1 MYGYWNIPDSKVHGA
16 NMANM
21 LAPWTLLSGII
32 CLTGKWRV
40 DNCQKH
46 DAPYIT
52 LKSMYCRF
60 HRLCMDIEISQIARF
75 MGPTWPTCWPHEPC
89 YQGSYVWRGSD
100 NTSKYGVK
108 MLPTPHLTCLP
119 PLKAINFG
127 HWPHEYFYV
136 TLIDIPI
143 FTWTHI
149 NRFDSPTE
157 YIIQCVDYSDSL
169 VRHSEFPKHENLLLY
184 D

>member
-1 MYGYWNIPDSKVHGA
+1 MLIICFMNEKRKSWQLSETWCGVYNVEKHVLSIPSSMYGYWNIPDSKVHGA

-89 YQGSYVWRGSD
+89 YQGSYVWRGSEE
-100 NTSKYGVK
+100 
-108 MLPTPHLTCLP
+108 LT
-119 PLKAINFG
+119 I
-127 HWPHEYFYV
+127 
-136 TLIDIPI
+136 
-143 FTWTHI
+143 
-149 NRFDSPTE
+149 
-157 YIIQCVDYSDSL
+157 
-169 VRHSEFPKHENLLLY
+169 VRNMMRRI
-184 D
+184 